1 MSSPDDL
8 LARVGAASARVR
20 DVRLAVVRGDAVV
33 ASFGPPGAPLR
44 LHRDAPIGRELAI
57 THTASGTVLAV
68 EVPDNFVVVAEVNDP
83 RWVGVTGVELMRLA
97 GRLGAQ

>member
-1 MSSPDDL
+1 M
-8 LARVGAASARVR
+8 
-20 DVRLAVVRGDAVV
+20 
-33 ASFGPPGAPLR
+33 R

-57 THTASGTVLAV
+57 THTASGTVLAL

-97 GRLGAQ
+97 GRLGAQLAPRSRACPAKYSPYAPRPSNLSAAMPFGARAR